1 MSKFKLGLQLYT
13 IRDEMEK
20 DMDACLK
27 KVKEMG
33 YECVEFAGF
42 FGKSAEEVK
51 AILDKYG
58 LEAVSSHQTVGIKD
72 DEPLSP
78 EDTVKYLNTL
88 GVKYCAIPWY
98 GKENYVEDFDGTMEK
113 FKKSSEILKKGGID
127 LYYHNHDFEFDKI
140 NGKTIH
146 DKIFETLGTDV
157 IKPELDVCWV
167 HYAGYEPTEV
177 MKKYA
182 GKVNILHLKD
192 FVCKNLGGGPVY
204 ALIDNSG
211 KEGEKASKEDNGFE
225 FRPVGHGIQDMPK
238 IIEAAKECGIEYL
251 IVEQDGHP
259 NASSM
264 EDAKISIDYLKSLG
278 L

>member
-1 MSKFKLGLQLYT
+1 MSNFKLGLQLYSV
-13 IRDEMEK
+13 RDEMEK

-27 KVKEMG
+27 AVKEMG

-51 AILDKYG
+51 AMLDKYG
-58 LEAVSSHQTVGIKD
+58 LEAISSHQTVGVKD
-72 DEPLSP
+72 DEPLKP

-98 GKENYVEDFDGTMEK
+98 GKENYVNDWDGTMAK

-146 DKIFETLGTDV
+146 EMIFDNLGLDV

-177 MKKYA
+177 MKKYS
-182 GKVNILHLKD
+182 GRIEILHLKD

-211 KEGEKASKEDNGFE
+211 SEKTKASKEDNGFE
-225 FRPVGHGIQDMPK
+225 FRPVGYGIQDMPK
-238 IIEAAKECGIEYL
+238 IVEAAKECGIKYL

-259 NASSM
+259 NATSM
-264 EDAKISIDYLKSLG
+264 ELTI
-278 L
+278 

>member
-42 FGKSAEEVK
+42 FGISAEEVK

-113 FKKSSEILKKGGID
+113 FKKSSGILKKGGID

-140 NGKTIH
+140 DGETIH
-146 DKIFETLGTDV
+146 DKIFETLGTDG
-157 IKPELDVCWV
+157 IKRVLDVCWV

>member
-1 MSKFKLGLQLYT
+1 MSNFKLGLQLYSV
-13 IRDEMEK
+13 RDEMEK

-27 KVKEMG
+27 AVKEMG

-51 AILDKYG
+51 AMLDKYG
-58 LEAVSSHQTVGIKD
+58 LEAVSSHQTVGVKD
-72 DEPLSP
+72 DEPLKP

-98 GKENYVEDFDGTMEK
+98 GKENYVNDWDGTMAK

-146 DKIFETLGTDV
+146 EMIFDNLGLDV

-177 MKKYA
+177 MKKYS
-182 GKVNILHLKD
+182 GRIEILHLKD

-211 KEGEKASKEDNGFE
+211 SEKTKASKEDNGFE
-225 FRPVGHGIQDMPK
+225 FRPVGYGIQDMPK
-238 IIEAAKECGIEYL
+238 IVEAAKECGIKYL

-259 NASSM
+259 NATSM
-264 EDAKISIDYLKSLG
+264 EDAKKSIDYLKSIG

>member
-1 MSKFKLGLQLYT
+1 
-13 IRDEMEK
+13 
-20 DMDACLK
+20 
-27 KVKEMG
+27 
-33 YECVEFAGF
+33 
-42 FGKSAEEVK
+42 
-51 AILDKYG
+51 
-58 LEAVSSHQTVGIKD
+58 
-72 DEPLSP
+72 
-78 EDTVKYLNTL
+78 
-88 GVKYCAIPWY
+88 
-98 GKENYVEDFDGTMEK
+98 
-113 FKKSSEILKKGGID
+113 
-127 LYYHNHDFEFDKI
+127 
-140 NGKTIH
+140 
-146 DKIFETLGTDV
+146 
-157 IKPELDVCWV
+157 
-167 HYAGYEPTEV
+167 

-211 KEGEKASKEDNGFE
+211 KEGEKASREDNGFE

-238 IIEAAKECGIEYL
+238 IIDAAREFGIEYL

>member
-1 MSKFKLGLQLYT
+1 MSKFKLGLQLYSV
-13 IRDEMEK
+13 RDEMEK
-20 DMDACLK
+20 DMESCLK
-27 KVKEMG
+27 RVKEMG

-42 FGKSAEEVK
+42 FGKSADEVK
-51 AILDKYG
+51 ALLDKYG
-58 LEAVSSHQTVGIKD
+58 LEAVSSHQTVGVKD
-72 DEPLSP
+72 DEPQSA
-78 EDTVKYLNTL
+78 EDAVKYLNTL

-98 GKENYVEDFDGTMEK
+98 GKENFVNDWDGTMAK

-140 NGKTIH
+140 DGKTIH
-146 DKIFETLGTDV
+146 DKIFETLGT
-157 IKPELDVCWV
+157 
-167 HYAGYEPTEV
+167 EV

-182 GKVNILHLKD
+182 NKVEILHLKD

-211 KEGEKASKEDNGFE
+211 AEEKKASKEDNGFE

-238 IIEAAKECGIEYL
+238 IIKEAEKCGIKYL
-251 IVEQDGHP
+251 IVEQDAHYD
-259 NASSM
+259 ATSM
-264 EDAKISIDYLKSLG
+264 EDAKKSIDYLKSIG

>member
-1 MSKFKLGLQLYT
+1 MSKFKLGLQLYSV
-13 IRDEMEK
+13 RDEMEK
-20 DMDACLK
+20 DMESCLK
-27 KVKEMG
+27 RVKEMG

-42 FGKSAEEVK
+42 FGKSADEVK
-51 AILDKYG
+51 ALLDKYG
-58 LEAVSSHQTVGIKD
+58 LEAVSSHQTVGVKD
-72 DEPLSP
+72 DEPQSA
-78 EDTVKYLNTL
+78 EDAVKYLNTL

-98 GKENYVEDFDGTMEK
+98 GKENFVNDWDGTMAK
-113 FKKSSEILKKGGID
+113 FKNSSEILKKGGID

-140 NGKTIH
+140 DGKTIH

-167 HYAGYEPTEV
+167 YYAGYEPTEV
-177 MKKYA
+177 MEKYA
-182 GKVNILHLKD
+182 NKVEILHLKD

-211 KEGEKASKEDNGFE
+211 AEEKKASKEDNGFE

-238 IIEAAKECGIEYL
+238 IIKEAEKCGIKYL
-251 IVEQDGHP
+251 IVEQDAHYD
-259 NASSM
+259 ATSM
-264 EDAKISIDYLKSLG
+264 EDAKKSIDYLKSIG

>member
-140 NGKTIH
+140 DGKTIH

-167 HYAGYEPTEV
+167 NIGGENPADYIRIRDVYNNASDMRWAKQISDIYGCRPTNPLDFYTFIADVFCAGYLSAQLAT
-177 MKKYA
+177 A
-182 GKVNILHLKD
+182 
-192 FVCKNLGGGPVY
+192 
-204 ALIDNSG
+204 
-211 KEGEKASKEDNGFE
+211 KAE
-225 FRPVGHGIQDMPK
+225 
-238 IIEAAKECGIEYL
+238 
-251 IVEQDGHP
+251 
-259 NASSM
+259 
-264 EDAKISIDYLKSLG
+264 
-278 L
+278 

>member
-1 MSKFKLGLQLYT
+1 MSDFKLGLQLYSV
-13 IRDEMEK
+13 RDEMEK

-27 KVKEMG
+27 AVKEMG

-51 AILDKYG
+51 AMLDKYG
-58 LEAVSSHQTVGIKD
+58 LEAVSSHQTVGVKD
-72 DEPLSP
+72 DEPLKA
-78 EDTVKYLNTL
+78 EETVKYLNTL

-98 GKENYVEDFDGTMEK
+98 GKENYVNDWDGTMAK

-146 DKIFETLGTDV
+146 EMIFDNLGLDV

-182 GKVNILHLKD
+182 GRIEILHLKD

-211 KEGEKASKEDNGFE
+211 SEETKASKEDNGFE
-225 FRPVGHGIQDMPK
+225 FRPVGYGIQDMPK
-238 IIEAAKECGIEYL
+238 IVEAAKECGIKYL

-259 NASSM
+259 NATSI
-264 EDAKISIDYLKSLG
+264 EDAKKSIDYLKSIG

>member
-1 MSKFKLGLQLYT
+1 MSNFKLGLQLYSV
-13 IRDEMEK
+13 RDEMEK

-27 KVKEMG
+27 AVKEMG

-51 AILDKYG
+51 AMLDKYG
-58 LEAVSSHQTVGIKD
+58 LEAISSHQTVGVKD
-72 DEPLSP
+72 DEPLKP

-98 GKENYVEDFDGTMEK
+98 GKENYVNDWDGTMAK

-146 DKIFETLGTDV
+146 EMIFDNLGLDV

-182 GKVNILHLKD
+182 GRIEILHLKD

-211 KEGEKASKEDNGFE
+211 SEETKASKEDNGFE
-225 FRPVGHGIQDMPK
+225 FRPVGYGIQDMPK
-238 IIEAAKECGIEYL
+238 IVEAAKECGIKYL

-259 NASSM
+259 NATSM
-264 EDAKISIDYLKSLG
+264 EDAKKSIDYLKSIG

>member
-1 MSKFKLGLQLYT
+1 MSNFKLGLQLYSV
-13 IRDEMEK
+13 RDEMEK

-27 KVKEMG
+27 AVKEMG

-51 AILDKYG
+51 AMLDKYG
-58 LEAVSSHQTVGIKD
+58 LEAVSSHQTVGVKD
-72 DEPLSP
+72 DEPLKP

-98 GKENYVEDFDGTMEK
+98 GKENYVNDWDGTMAK

-146 DKIFETLGTDV
+146 EMIFDNLGLDV

-177 MKKYA
+177 MKKYS
-182 GKVNILHLKD
+182 GRIEILHLKD

-211 KEGEKASKEDNGFE
+211 SEETKASKEDKGFE
-225 FRPVGHGIQDMPK
+225 FRPVGYGIQDMPK
-238 IIEAAKECGIEYL
+238 IVEAAKECGIKYL

-259 NASSM
+259 NATSM
-264 EDAKISIDYLKSLG
+264 EDAKKSIDYLKSIG

>member
-1 MSKFKLGLQLYT
+1 MSNFKLGLQLYSV
-13 IRDEMEK
+13 RDEMEK

-27 KVKEMG
+27 AVKEMG

-51 AILDKYG
+51 AMLDKYG
-58 LEAVSSHQTVGIKD
+58 LEAISSHQTVGVKD
-72 DEPLSP
+72 DEPLKP

-98 GKENYVEDFDGTMEK
+98 GKENYVNDWDGTMAK

-146 DKIFETLGTDV
+146 EMIFDNLGLDV

-177 MKKYA
+177 MKKYS
-182 GKVNILHLKD
+182 GQIEILHLKD

-211 KEGEKASKEDNGFE
+211 SEETKASKEDKGFE
-225 FRPVGHGIQDMPK
+225 FRPVGYGIQDMPK
-238 IIEAAKECGIEYL
+238 IVEAAKECGIKYL

-259 NASSM
+259 NATSM
-264 EDAKISIDYLKSLG
+264 EDAKKSIDYLKSIG

>member
-1 MSKFKLGLQLYT
+1 MSNFKLGLQLYSV
-13 IRDEMEK
+13 RDEMEK

-27 KVKEMG
+27 AVKEMG

-51 AILDKYG
+51 AMLDKYG
-58 LEAVSSHQTVGIKD
+58 LEAVSSHQTVGVKD
-72 DEPLSP
+72 DEPLKA
-78 EDTVKYLNTL
+78 EETVKYLNTL

-98 GKENYVEDFDGTMEK
+98 GKENYVNDWDGTMAK

-146 DKIFETLGTDV
+146 EMIFDNLGLDV

-182 GKVNILHLKD
+182 GRIEILHLKD

-211 KEGEKASKEDNGFE
+211 SEETKASKEDNGFE
-225 FRPVGHGIQDMPK
+225 FRPVGYGIQDMPK
-238 IIEAAKECGIEYL
+238 IVEAAKECGIKYL

-259 NASSM
+259 NATSI
-264 EDAKISIDYLKSLG
+264 EDAKKSIDYLKSIG

>member
-33 YECVEFAGF
+33 YDCVEFAGF

-51 AILDKYG
+51 AMLDKYG

-98 GKENYVEDFDGTMEK
+98 GKENYVEDFDGTRR
-113 FKKSSEILKKGGID
+113 SALK
-127 LYYHNHDFEFDKI
+127 
-140 NGKTIH
+140 T
-146 DKIFETLGTDV
+146 T
-157 IKPELDVCWV
+157 
-167 HYAGYEPTEV
+167 
-177 MKKYA
+177 
-182 GKVNILHLKD
+182 
-192 FVCKNLGGGPVY
+192 
-204 ALIDNSG
+204 S
-211 KEGEKASKEDNGFE
+211 
-225 FRPVGHGIQDMPK
+225 R
-238 IIEAAKECGIEYL
+238 
-251 IVEQDGHP
+251 
-259 NASSM
+259 
-264 EDAKISIDYLKSLG
+264 
-278 L
+278 

>member
-1 MSKFKLGLQLYT
+1 MSNFKLGLQLYSV
-13 IRDEMEK
+13 RDEMEK

-27 KVKEMG
+27 AVKEMG

-51 AILDKYG
+51 AMLDKYG
-58 LEAVSSHQTVGIKD
+58 LEAISSHQTVGVKD
-72 DEPLSP
+72 DEPLKP

-98 GKENYVEDFDGTMEK
+98 GKENYVNDWDGTMAK

-146 DKIFETLGTDV
+146 EMIFDNLGLDV

-177 MKKYA
+177 MKKYS
-182 GKVNILHLKD
+182 GRIEILHLKD

-211 KEGEKASKEDNGFE
+211 SEKTKASKEDNGFE
-225 FRPVGHGIQDMPK
+225 FRPVGYGIQDMPK
-238 IIEAAKECGIEYL
+238 IVEAAKECGIKYL

-259 NASSM
+259 NATSM
-264 EDAKISIDYLKSLG
+264 EDAKKSIDYLKSIG

>member
-1 MSKFKLGLQLYT
+1 MSDFKLGLQLYSV
-13 IRDEMEK
+13 RDEMEK

-27 KVKEMG
+27 AVKEMG

-51 AILDKYG
+51 AMLDKYG
-58 LEAVSSHQTVGIKD
+58 LEAVSSHQTVGVKD
-72 DEPLSP
+72 DEPLKP

-98 GKENYVEDFDGTMEK
+98 GKENYVNDWDGTMAK

-146 DKIFETLGTDV
+146 EMIFDNLGLDV

-182 GKVNILHLKD
+182 GRMEILHLKD

-211 KEGEKASKEDNGFE
+211 SEETKASKEDKGFE
-225 FRPVGHGIQDMPK
+225 FRPVGYGIQDMPK
-238 IIEAAKECGIEYL
+238 IVEAAKECGIKYL

-259 NASSM
+259 NATSM
-264 EDAKISIDYLKSLG
+264 EDAKKSIDYLKSIG

>member
-1 MSKFKLGLQLYT
+1 MSNFKLGLQLYSV
-13 IRDEMEK
+13 RDEMEK

-27 KVKEMG
+27 AVKEMG

-51 AILDKYG
+51 AMLDKYG
-58 LEAVSSHQTVGIKD
+58 LEAVSSHQTVGVKD
-72 DEPLSP
+72 DEPLKP

-98 GKENYVEDFDGTMEK
+98 GKENYVNDWDGTMAK

-146 DKIFETLGTDV
+146 EMIFDNLGLDV

-182 GKVNILHLKD
+182 GRIEILHLKD

-211 KEGEKASKEDNGFE
+211 SEKTKASKEDNGFE
-225 FRPVGHGIQDMPK
+225 FRPVGYGIQDMPK
-238 IIEAAKECGIEYL
+238 IVEAAKECGIKYL

-259 NASSM
+259 NATSM
-264 EDAKISIDYLKSLG
+264 EDAKKSIDYLKSIG